1 MFGKER
7 SCMRKTGLIAVLMG
21 IASIVLFAA
30 GLCYAQDDPGCKDHP
45 LLTRMPNFYIDS
57 CEEKEFDQYQFVD
70 SQEKEVPV
78 EGTYH
83 FIKYV
88 LKEGAK
94 APSELQIVRNYTNA
108 IQKIGGMTTFETRSQ
123 AYFKV
128 EKEGMTTWVHV
139 KAHSV
144 GTAYNLVIVE
154 KKAMVQEVT
163 AGDMLAALNKQGFV
177 ALYINF
183 DTDKATIKP
192 ESKPIIDQIVKLL
205 KDNPGLKVGIEGH
218 TDSTGTAARN
228 KTLSQQRAESVVSAL
243 VKVGI
248 DAKRLSG
255 KGWGQDKPIAD
266 NKTEEG
272 RAKNR
277 RVEIVKK

>member
-1 MFGKER
+1 
-7 SCMRKTGLIAVLMG
+7 MRKKGLIEILITVV
-21 IASIVLFAA
+21 SIFLFMN
-30 GLCYAQDDPGCKDHP
+30 GLCNAQDDPGCTDHP
-45 LLTRMPNFYIDS
+45 LLSRMPNFYIDS
-57 CEEKEFDQYQFVD
+57 CEKKDFDQYTFAD
-70 SQEKEVPV
+70 SQGKEVSV

-88 LKEGAK
+88 MKEGAK

-108 IQKIGGMTTFETRSQ
+108 IQKIGGMTVFETRDKT
-123 AYFKV
+123 YLKV
-128 EKEGMTTWVHV
+128 EKGGMSTWVHV
-139 KAHSV
+139 KAYDQ
-144 GTAYNLVIVE
+144 GEAYNLVIVE
-154 KKAMVQEVT
+154 KKAMSQEVT
-163 AGDMLAALNKQGFV
+163 AGDMIAALNKQVFI

-192 ESKPIIDQIVKLL
+192 ESKTIVDQIVKLL
-205 KDNPGLKVGIEGH
+205 EDNPGLKISIEGH

-243 VKVGI
+243 VKAGI
-248 DAKRLSG
+248 DAKRLSA
-255 KGWGQDKPIAD
+255 KGWGQDNPLAD

-277 RVEIVKK
+277 RVEIVKM

>member
-1 MFGKER
+1 MEAEAMEKGAKIVFYL
-7 SCMRKTGLIAVLMG
+7 MMGLLLMSG
-21 IASIVLFAA
+21 AA
-30 GLCYAQDDPGCKDHP
+30 LGQDDPGCKDHP
-45 LLTRMPNFYIDS
+45 VLSRMPNFYIDS
-57 CEEKEFDQYQFVD
+57 CEKKDFDQYTFAD
-70 SQEKEVPV
+70 SQGKEVAV

-94 APSELQIVRNYTNA
+94 APSELQIVRNCSNA
-108 IQKIGGMTTFETRSQ
+108 IQKTGGMTVFETRDQ
-123 AYFKV
+123 TYLKV
-128 EKEGMTTWVHV
+128 AKGGMTAWVHV
-139 KAHSV
+139 KAYDQ
-144 GTAYNLVIVE
+144 GEAYDLVIVE
-154 KKAMVQEVT
+154 KKAMAQEVT

-218 TDSTGTAARN
+218 TDSTGTPARN
-228 KTLSQQRAESVVSAL
+228 RTLSQQRAGSVVNAL
-243 VKVGI
+243 VKAGI
-248 DAKRLSG
+248 DAKRLSAA
-255 KGWGQDKPIAD
+255 GWGQDKPIAD
-266 NKTEEG
+266 NKTDEG